1 MAMLSTVPSFDSED
15 SSLEDS
21 SLEDASLEELGISVV
36 GGVESPS
43 LELEA
48 AGPTQELSKA
58 AAAINI
64 KCGCLLAIWG
74 FSFIDT
80 PLIVGPLCF

>member
-1 MAMLSTVPSFDSED
+1 MAMLSTAPSSDSED
-15 SSLEDS
+15 SSLEDF
-21 SLEDASLEELGISVV
+21 SLEDPSLEELGISLV

-43 LELEA
+43 LELEVV
-48 AGPTQELSKA
+48 GPTQELSKA